1 MIDHL
6 FICEP
11 KALKLD
17 LTILLVHGEPNE
29 QQQIMT
35 ISGHIA
41 QRALKTKQLLIFEI
55 LMLYRW
61 NSMLQAT
68 SKLNRLEY
76 LNSWKDDNIEGY
88 NWLIPDCAVIVNP
101 YRSWPCIVGGHSDCF
116 HLHGKKTTLLFC
128 CLFICHICYIFSSS
142 FLYSGH
148 SFECIKL
155 RRYHCLEL
163 GASDLNIWITLTQF
177 KIIKL
182 S

>member
-1 MIDHL
+1 MLAFTLEFDAFNQAIWILGSLKKFHALYDLLINHL
-6 FICEP
+6 FICET

-76 LNSWKDDNIEGY
+76 LNS
-88 NWLIPDCAVIVNP
+88 
-101 YRSWPCIVGGHSDCF
+101 
-116 HLHGKKTTLLFC
+116 
-128 CLFICHICYIFSSS
+128 
-142 FLYSGH
+142 
-148 SFECIKL
+148 
-155 RRYHCLEL
+155 
-163 GASDLNIWITLTQF
+163 
-177 KIIKL
+177 
-182 S
+182 